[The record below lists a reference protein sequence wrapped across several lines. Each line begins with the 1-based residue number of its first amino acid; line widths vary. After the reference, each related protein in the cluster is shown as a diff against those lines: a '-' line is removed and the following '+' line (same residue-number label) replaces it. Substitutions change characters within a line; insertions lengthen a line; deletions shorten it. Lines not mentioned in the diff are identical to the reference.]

1 MKRPARQETEGLI
14 EPDRFLEAP
23 HPRLATELC
32 GQDAAEKALLN
43 AYRSGRM
50 HHAWIIAGRPG
61 IGKATLAY
69 RFARFLAAFP
79 DPASS
84 DVANASDLTV
94 PADNA
99 RARQVTADAYPDL
112 CVVRRSSRDD
122 GKAYSGE
129 IRVSDVRRVTHLFGS
144 TAAAGGWRIAII
156 DCLDDMN
163 INAANALL
171 KVLEEPPRRAVFL
184 IISHAPGSALPT
196 IRSRCRTLM
205 LRPLAADVIS
215 RITGRMEPWS
225 AMRESLHAEAAE
237 GADGSIHNALK
248 LLDEDTIAFRRKIHS
263 VLDAL
268 PNAGS
273 QAVQELA
280 NAVDG
285 RGGAERM
292 EVLKHTLEDF
302 LSARLHG
309 AAGQTLEGQR
319 LAPLAEVWEKLQ
331 LSAREVEVFNL
342 DRRPLVIMLFASL
355 SGAIKAQETA

>member
-1 MKRPARQETEGLI
+1 MKRPARIETEGPA

-23 HPRLATELC
+23 HPRLTTALD
-32 GQDAAEKALLN
+32 GQDVAERTLLA

-79 DPASS
+79 DPESS
-84 DVANASDLTV
+84 EVANARDLST
-94 PADNA
+94 PPDNA
-99 RARQVTADAYPDL
+99 RARQVAADAYPDL
-112 CVVRRSSRDD
+112 CVVRRSLRDD

-129 IRVSDVRRVTHLFGS
+129 IRVSDVRRVTHLLGS
-144 TAAAGGWRIAII
+144 TAAAGGWRIAIV

-163 INAANALL
+163 LNAANALL
-171 KVLEEPPRRAVFL
+171 KVLEEPPRRSIFL
-184 IISHAPGSALPT
+184 IVSHAPGRALPT

-205 LRPLAADVIS
+205 LRPLASDVIS
-215 RITGRMEPWS
+215 RITRGMEPWS
-225 AMRESLHAEAAE
+225 ALPEQLHAEAAQ
-237 GADGSIHNALK
+237 GADGSLHNALK
-248 LLDEDTIAFRRKIHS
+248 LLDEDTIAFRRKIHA

-268 PNAGS
+268 PHAGS
-273 QAVQELA
+273 QAIQELA

-285 RGGAERM
+285 RSGADRM
-292 EVLKHTLEDF
+292 EVLKHALEDF
-302 LSARLHG
+302 LSARLHRL
-309 AAGQTLEGQR
+309 AGQTLNSQR

-331 LSAREVEVFNL
+331 TSAREVEVFNL

-355 SGAIKAQETA
+355 AGAIRAQDAA